1 MDVQGLI
8 ALLVCFPIGLLIIMM
23 AGLADLPLE
32 DECPK
37 ACPPPPVRPMGARIW
52 NVRRFLD

>member
-1 MDVQGLI
+1 MQGLI
-8 ALLVCFPIGLLIIMM
+8 ALLVCFPVGLLIIML

-37 ACPPPPVRPMGARIW
+37 ACPPPQVRPMGARIW

>member
-1 MDVQGLI
+1 MQGLI
-8 ALLVCFPIGLLIIMM
+8 ALLVCFPIGLLIIML

-32 DECPK
+32 DDCPK
-37 ACPPPPVRPMGARIW
+37 ACPPPPARPMGVRIW